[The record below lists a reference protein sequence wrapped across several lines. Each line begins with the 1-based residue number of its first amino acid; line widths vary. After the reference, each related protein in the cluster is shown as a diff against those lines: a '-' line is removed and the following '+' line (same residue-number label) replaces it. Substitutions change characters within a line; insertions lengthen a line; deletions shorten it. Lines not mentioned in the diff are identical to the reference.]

1 MNKTININLGGV
13 FFHIDETAYKKL
25 KNYLDAIR
33 RSLSDDPKG
42 KDEILTDIESRIGEI
57 LAENVK
63 DVRQVV
69 NEQDIDGIMDVMG
82 KPEDYIGDEEFFD
95 EHTSSSSSSRK
106 SKKLYRDT
114 NDKFLGGVSSGLAHY
129 FGMDTIWVRLIWL
142 VLFFSGG
149 IGGLVYI
156 VLWILLPEAN
166 STAEKLEM
174 EGEAVNISNI
184 EKKIREEFTNASQ
197 VLKDGI
203 DDVSEHIKKKNYQ
216 SKVKSGSQEIV
227 SLFGRIFSTFFNI
240 FGKFIGALLIFVAG
254 ITIVSLLFGLLF
266 SSSVGIFGIEGD
278 FFQLPIEDPILP
290 LWLIAIFA
298 ILAIVIPFIALFMLG
313 LRILSSSVKSFS
325 RTTKLSLLGIW
336 LISLVALAFITVN
349 NGVNYANNGF
359 VVKKHMININNS
371 DVLNIKIIKEEDV
384 DYNIINNDKYIEIDG
399 KNMQFSEDVNLN
411 FKESTD
417 GTMYL
422 KVYKKSTGRS
432 KKLAQKNAEKLIYNF
447 DLKDNNLLLDA
458 GFMTEFSNRFG
469 NKKVNLVLYLPKG
482 KKIYLDKTLKDEFY
496 GSYNSYIV
504 KDNDNMEH
512 HFLQNEDTLDCTDC
526 PKEETEEDDIKS
538 IKLKI
543 NDDGID
549 LKIEKNNKKQE
560 TEIKKDTIIK
570 KIKSIKINKHVSE
583 TENGL
588 EIN

>member
-25 KNYLDAIR
+25 KKYLDAIR

-63 DVRQVV
+63 DIRQVV
-69 NEQDIDGIMDVMG
+69 NEQDIDGIIEVMG
-82 KPEDYIGDEEFFD
+82 KPEDYIGDEEFFE
-95 EHTSSSSSSRK
+95 EHTSSSYTNK
-106 SKKLYRDT
+106 NSKKLYRDT

-166 STAEKLEM
+166 STSEKLEM

-203 DDVSEHIKKKNYQ
+203 DDVSEHLKKKNYQ

-227 SLFGRIFSTFFNI
+227 SLFGKILSTFFNI
-240 FGKFIGALLIFVAG
+240 FGKFIGALLIFIAG

-266 SSSVGIFGIEGD
+266 SSGVGILGVEGD
-278 FFQLPIEDPILP
+278 FFQLPIQDPIFP
-290 LWLIAIFA
+290 LWIIAVFI
-298 ILAIVIPFIALFMLG
+298 ILAVVIPFIALFMLG

-336 LISLVALAFITVN
+336 LISLVAIAFVSIN
-349 NGVNYANNGF
+349 DGINYANNGF
-359 VVKKHMININNS
+359 VVKKHLVNTTNK
-371 DVLNIKIIKEEDV
+371 DTLTIKIIKQEDV
-384 DYNIINNDKYIEIDG
+384 DYTIINNDKYLEIDG
-399 KNMQFSEDVNLN
+399 KNMQFSEDVNLD

-417 GTMYL
+417 GTTYL

-432 KKLAQKNAEKLIYNF
+432 KKIAQKNAEKLIYNF
-447 DLKDNNLLLDA
+447 ELKNNELLLDA
-458 GFMTEFSNRFG
+458 GFMTDFTNRFG
-469 NKKVNLVLYLPKG
+469 SKRVNLVLYLPKG

-512 HFLQNEDTLDCTDC
+512 HFIQNENTLECTDC
-526 PKEETEEDDIKS
+526 SKETKEEDIKS

-543 NDDGID
+543 DNDGID
-549 LKIEKNNKKQE
+549 LKIEKSNKNQE
-560 TEIKKDTIIK
+560 AKVKKDTIEK
-570 KIKSIKINKHVSE
+570 VKSVKINKHVSE
-583 TENGL
+583 SENGL